1 MPNLL
6 ERCAARV
13 ELDQRSREAR
23 LRLQQVERLFA
34 PHPLPRQSLLR
45 RLLRCLGSR
54 NYVGETI
61 VACLANPTVTGNQ
74 RRREQQIPDEPGF
87 AAEGFAALPPA
98 AWPNCRGNARAG
110 EPALARGPVP
120 PPGFHRW

>member
-6 ERCAARV
+6 ERCTARV

-23 LRLQQVERLFA
+23 LRLQQVERLLA
-34 PHPLPRQSLLR
+34 LRPLPRQSLLR

-54 NYVGETI
+54 RYIGETI
-61 VACLANPTVTGNQ
+61 GARLANPTLTGSH
-74 RRREQQIPDEPGF
+74 RRPEQQMSDEPGF

-98 AWPNCRGNARAG
+98 AWPNCRGNARTG
-110 EPALARGPVP
+110 EAALAREPAP